1 MRDRGKKQA
10 GEGIDKLQHSG
21 EMRPGPGPGRSPGT
35 QARPLWTLGG
45 AGKAS
50 WGGPTQDWGG
60 TDKQYL
66 TIVLVLQLL
75 HVSPPNS

>member
-1 MRDRGKKQA
+1 MERN
-10 GEGIDKLQHSG
+10 KL
-21 EMRPGPGPGRSPGT
+21 
-35 QARPLWTLGG
+35 A
-45 AGKAS
+45 KAS
-50 WGGPTQDWGG
+50 TSSSTDVSHRWFRVLRAAPGCRPTLRGSQEQQERQGHRPRDLGG

>member
-1 MRDRGKKQA
+1 MERNKLAKASTSSSTDVSHSWFRVLRAAPGMQA
-10 GEGIDKLQHSG
+10 HPP
-21 EMRPGPGPGRSPGT
+21 RVPG
-35 QARPLWTLGG
+35 A
-45 AGKAS
+45 AGKA
-50 WGGPTQDWGG
+50 GAPARDLGG

>member
-1 MRDRGKKQA
+1 MVKISLEG
-10 GEGIDKLQHSG
+10 GERELRTWRETSLLRHRPVPAQMSEAASSG
-21 EMRPGPGPGRSPGT
+21 SWEQPRT
-35 QARPLWTLGG
+35 QAHPLWPRDL
-45 AGKAS
+45 
-50 WGGPTQDWGG
+50 GG